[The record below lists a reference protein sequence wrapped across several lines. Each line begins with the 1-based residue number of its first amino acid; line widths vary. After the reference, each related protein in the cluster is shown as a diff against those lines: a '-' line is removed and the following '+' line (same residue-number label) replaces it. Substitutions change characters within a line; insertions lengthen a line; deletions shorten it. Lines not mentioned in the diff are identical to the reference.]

1 MQRRRLVDDSRLVFV
16 EVPHTIC
23 HLCRVRLYR
32 AAQPHQLPHH
42 AYTHTMH
49 RETDGDVKT

>member
-23 HLCRVRLYR
+23 HLCRVRLSR